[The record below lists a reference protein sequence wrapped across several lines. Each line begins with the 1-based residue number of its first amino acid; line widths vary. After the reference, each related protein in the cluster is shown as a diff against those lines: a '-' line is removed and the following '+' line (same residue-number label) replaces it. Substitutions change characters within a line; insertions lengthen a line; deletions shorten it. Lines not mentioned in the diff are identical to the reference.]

1 VGGAAAL
8 RFFWGGALASLG
20 PLQSTT
26 FQTAPSQIIMGGE
39 WEGDT
44 GAGQQLECEKPTYL
58 RWEHMSSHGSKVTLQ
73 YLE

>member
-1 VGGAAAL
+1 
-8 RFFWGGALASLG
+8 
-20 PLQSTT
+20 
-26 FQTAPSQIIMGGE
+26 MGGE